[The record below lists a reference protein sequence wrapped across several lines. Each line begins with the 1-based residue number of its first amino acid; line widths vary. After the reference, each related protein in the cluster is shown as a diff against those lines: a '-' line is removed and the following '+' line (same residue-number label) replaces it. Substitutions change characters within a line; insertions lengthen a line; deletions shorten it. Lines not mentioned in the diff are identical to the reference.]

1 MMLGSMPGLFAVVL
15 CVLHGLRPP
24 DNSDGIVLHALGDRC
39 KERARER
46 ETKKS
51 DVKMNSA
58 PMNMHFLT
66 ADVPS
71 MGDHVT

>member
-1 MMLGSMPGLFAVVL
+1 MLMQMSPPDENLTTAAANDAGIDAGAVCVVL

-46 ETKKS
+46 ETKK
-51 DVKMNSA
+51 V
-58 PMNMHFLT
+58 
-66 ADVPS
+66 V
-71 MGDHVT
+71 

>member
-1 MMLGSMPGLFAVVL
+1 MALCCMPWGTGAK
-15 CVLHGLRPP
+15 
-24 DNSDGIVLHALGDRC
+24 S
-39 KERARER
+39 ERER
-46 ETKKS
+46 ERNKKS